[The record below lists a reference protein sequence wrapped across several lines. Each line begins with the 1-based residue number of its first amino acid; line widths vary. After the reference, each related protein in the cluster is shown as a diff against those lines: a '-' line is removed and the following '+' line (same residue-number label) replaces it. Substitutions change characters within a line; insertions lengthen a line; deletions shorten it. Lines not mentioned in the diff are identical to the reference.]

1 MAHDTA
7 RIVVC
12 PTCSKPVKWTPA
24 NPFRPFCSER
34 CRLID
39 FGAWASESHVIP
51 GDPVYDDIDSE
62 DLERQRDDLGDDF
75 A

>member
-1 MAHDTA
+1 MADDTP

-12 PTCSKPVKWTPA
+12 PTCSKPVKWTLA

-39 FGAWASESHVIP
+39 FGAWANESHVIA

-62 DLERQRDDLGDDF
+62 DIERRRGDPGDDF